1 MAKASAKTSAK
12 QLMKSVS
19 MKIENGEM
27 AKSHGVISRVA
38 STITRIGSMKQQMA
52 WRGMAKAAAWKR
64 QQYRVMACV
73 AIMAPS

>member
-52 WRGMAKAAAWKR
+52 WRGHGESRHGSGSSIASWHA
-64 QQYRVMACV
+64 
-73 AIMAPS
+73 